1 MTRRRLDFP
10 LQILYPEKEIQARRF
25 PARLPKTMAYR
36 TYRSNFDFGFGPSL
50 TPVVKKL
57 IIVNVAAFVA
67 TMLGQAVGLGGLFR
81 ALMLT
86 PYSVTHSFTVWQL
99 VTYMFLHGGF
109 WHILFNMVGLWMFG
123 CELER
128 TWGSRRFLNYYFL
141 TGIGAGITVV
151 LLGWSSAIPTV
162 GASGA
167 IYGVLLAFGVLFP
180 NRIILVPIFFF
191 FFIPV
196 PAKWLVIALGGIAF
210 LSALSG
216 PGDMISH
223 TGHLGGMVVGLSYL
237 RGRPY
242 WFELRNGY
250 YRWRRQRLQRQFQVY
265 MRKHGRPDF
274 PERTSERPGKP
285 IDDDDPRRGPWVN

>member
-1 MTRRRLDFP
+1 
-10 LQILYPEKEIQARRF
+10 
-25 PARLPKTMAYR
+25 MAFR
-36 TYRSNFDFGFGPSL
+36 MQRSNFEFGFGYGL

-57 IIVNVAAFVA
+57 IIANVAVFVA
-67 TMLGQAVGLGGLFR
+67 TFLGQAVGLGSLFR
-81 ALMLT
+81 LMMLT
-86 PYSVTHSFTVWQL
+86 PSSVLHGALWQL
-99 VTYMFLHGGF
+99 VTYMFLHAGF

-128 TWGSRRFLNYYFL
+128 TWGSRRFLRYYFM

-151 LLGWSSAIPTV
+151 LLSPFSPIPTV

-167 IYGVLLAFGVLFP
+167 VYGVLLAYGVLWP
-180 NRIILVPIFFF
+180 NRVILVPIFFF

-196 PAKWLVIALGGIAF
+196 PAKYLVMILGGIAF

-223 TGHLGGMVVGLSYL
+223 TGHLGGMVVGLIYL

-265 MRKHGRPDF
+265 LRKHGGPPRPTELRER
-274 PERTSERPGKP
+274 PEREE
-285 IDDDDPRRGPWVN
+285 PRRGPWVN

>member
-1 MTRRRLDFP
+1 V
-10 LQILYPEKEIQARRF
+10 AR
-25 PARLPKTMAYR
+25 PKRLPATMAYR
-36 TYRSNFDFGFGPSL
+36 TYRTGFEFGFGYGL

-57 IIVNVAAFVA
+57 IIANVAVFVA
-67 TMLGQAVGLGGLFR
+67 SFLGQAAGLGSLFR
-81 ALMLT
+81 VLMLT
-86 PYSVTHSFTVWQL
+86 PSAVIHGALWQL
-99 VTYMFLHGGF
+99 VTYMFLHAGF
-109 WHILFNMVGLWMFG
+109 WHILFNMFGLWMFG
-123 CELER
+123 GELER
-128 TWGSRRFLNYYFL
+128 TWGSRRFLQYYFL
-141 TGIGAGITVV
+141 TGIGAGVTVV
-151 LLGWSSAIPTV
+151 LLSWASSIPTV

-167 IYGVLLAFGVLFP
+167 VYGILLAYGVLFP

-196 PAKWLVIALGGIAF
+196 PAKYLVMILGGIAF

-223 TGHLGGMVVGLSYL
+223 TGHLGGMVFGLAYL

-265 MRKHGRPDF
+265 MRKHGGRQEF
-274 PERTSERPGKP
+274 PESSER
-285 IDDDDPRRGPWVN
+285 DEPRRGPWVN